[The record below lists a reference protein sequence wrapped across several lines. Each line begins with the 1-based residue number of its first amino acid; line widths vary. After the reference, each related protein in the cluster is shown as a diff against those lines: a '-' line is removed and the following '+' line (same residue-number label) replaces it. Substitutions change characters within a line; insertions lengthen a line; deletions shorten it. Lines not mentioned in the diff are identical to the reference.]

1 MARSES
7 RLWKCDGLCLISIA
21 PEQVV
26 PKDDQFAIV
35 VLTSETVETILS
47 HGGTGD
53 WVLSPKKA
61 GTCKYVVCCRKP
73 AWNNKKEGIARRAA
87 FLIGLIVGLRKKP
100 DSENDRNQPRFLI
113 ELSEYAT
120 FEREDAWKEG
130 RNPVAYKP
138 LKALGIDLRG
148 LKFKPMP
155 VPAPS
160 AKSGDAGSA
169 PMTIADAKKALA
181 ASFGVSPDD
190 VEITIRG

>member
-1 MARSES
+1 VI
-7 RLWKCDGLCLISIA
+7 DIVYSIA

-26 PKDDQFAIV
+26 PKDGQFAII

-73 AWNNKKEGIARRAA
+73 AWKNKKEGIAHRAA
-87 FLIGLIVGLRKKP
+87 FLIGLIAGLQKQP
-100 DSENDRNQPRFLI
+100 NSENDRNQPRFLI

-120 FEREDAWKEG
+120 FERADVWKKG
-130 RNPVAYKP
+130 RNPVTYKT
-138 LKALGIDLRG
+138 LKSLGIDLRG

-155 VPAPS
+155 IPTPS
-160 AKSGDAGSA
+160 AKSGAPGSA
-169 PMTIADAKKALA
+169 PMTIAEAKKALA
-181 ASFGVSPDD
+181 ATFGVSPDD

>member
-1 MARSES
+1 
-7 RLWKCDGLCLISIA
+7 
-21 PEQVV
+21 V
-26 PKDDQFAIV
+26 PKDDQAAIV
-35 VLTSETVETILS
+35 VFTSETVQTILS

-53 WVLSPKKA
+53 WVLSPKTA

-73 AWNNKKEGIARRAA
+73 AWDNKKEGIAHRAA
-87 FLIGLIVGLRKKP
+87 FLIGLIAGLHKKP
-100 DSENDRNQPRFLI
+100 DSENDRGQPRFLI

-120 FEREDAWKEG
+120 FERAKVWKEG
-130 RNPVAYKP
+130 RNPVSYKT
-138 LKALGIDLRG
+138 LGGLGIDPRG

-155 VPAPS
+155 IPAPS
-160 AKSGDAGSA
+160 AKPAGTSGA

>member
-1 MARSES
+1 
-7 RLWKCDGLCLISIA
+7 LFDSIG
-21 PEQVV
+21 PEQIV
-26 PKDDQFAIV
+26 PKDDQCAIV
-35 VLTSETVETILS
+35 VLTSETVETILTN
-47 HGGTGD
+47 GGTGD

-61 GTCKYVVCCRKP
+61 GSCKYAVCCRKP
-73 AWNNKKEGIARRAA
+73 AWNNKKEGIAHRAA
-87 FLIGLIVGLRKKP
+87 FLIGLISGLRKKL

-120 FEREDAWKEG
+120 FERADVWKEG
-130 RNPVAYKP
+130 RNPVSYKT

-160 AKSGDAGSA
+160 AKSGGTGGAS
-169 PMTIADAKKALA
+169 MTIAEAKKALA
-181 ASFGVSPDD
+181 ASFGVSPED

>member
-1 MARSES
+1 VR
-7 RLWKCDGLCLISIA
+7 
-21 PEQVV
+21 
-26 PKDDQFAIV
+26 KDDQDAIA

-47 HGGTGD
+47 RGGTGD

-87 FLIGLIVGLRKKP
+87 FLIGLIVDLHKKP

-113 ELSEYAT
+113 KLSEYAT
-120 FEREDAWKEG
+120 FERVDVWKEG
-130 RNPVAYKP
+130 RNPVSYKT
-138 LKALGIDLRG
+138 LKAMGIDLRG

-160 AKSGDAGSA
+160 AKSGGTGSA

-181 ASFGVSPDD
+181 VSFGVSPDD

>member
-1 MARSES
+1 VIEFVY
-7 RLWKCDGLCLISIA
+7 SIE
-21 PEQVV
+21 PEQIV
-26 PKDDQFAIV
+26 PKDDQLAIV
-35 VLTSETVETILS
+35 VFTSETIQTILS

-73 AWNNKKEGIARRAA
+73 AWNNKKEGISPRAA
-87 FLIGLIVGLRKKP
+87 FLIGLIAGLHKQP
-100 DSENDRNQPRFLI
+100 DSENDRGQPRFLI

-120 FEREDAWKEG
+120 FERADVWKEG
-130 RNPVAYKP
+130 RNPVSYKT

-155 VPAPS
+155 IPIS
-160 AKSGDAGSA
+160 ATSVATGGT
-169 PMTIADAKKALA
+169 PMTIAEAKKALA
-181 ASFGVSPDD
+181 ATFGVDPED